1 MAPPTTS
8 HRPSLPPLFA
18 ALSLPIAAACA
29 QGVGDTGFEDA
40 PPDAS
45 VAPARRTA
53 GASATDARASSAP
66 PARGS
71 AGHPP
76 EPAVADDA
84 PEASASDAGDDESPR
99 PDAADAGDDAEGAAD
114 AAMVDASGDDG
125 ASGDDAAGDDGSVS
139 DETGGVAPAAA
150 GDLLITE
157 VMFYPSGP
165 EPQSEWF
172 EVYNL
177 ADGPRLLSGL
187 TIQDGYPRTHVIA
200 SDPPVVAPSHAYVVL
215 VRNQVAALDELVP
228 PASIVYEY
236 GAGLPSGQ
244 GIELE
249 NGSTGDVSLWSGGT
263 LVADVPYGPWGM
275 ASVGQS
281 IELGSLVLAGSDQAG
296 AWCLAQ
302 YAWASGSD
310 DGTPG
315 VANDC
320 P

>member
-1 MAPPTTS
+1 MAPPTIS
-8 HRPSLPPLFA
+8 HRPSLRPLFC
-18 ALSLPIAAACA
+18 ALSLPLAVACA
-29 QGVGDTGFEDA
+29 QGVGDAGFQDA

-45 VAPARRTA
+45 VAPARRSS
-53 GASATDARASSAP
+53 GPSAADGRAPSAP
-66 PARGS
+66 QA
-71 AGHPP
+71 PP
-76 EPAVADDA
+76 DHGPAVADGA

-99 PDAADAGDDAEGAAD
+99 ADASDAGDGGEGATDAVAAD
-114 AAMVDASGDDG
+114 GSGDAG
-125 ASGDDAAGDDGSVS
+125 APTDDAAGDDGSVQ
-139 DETGGVAPAAA
+139 DVPAGVAPADA
-150 GDLLITE
+150 GDLLISE

-177 ADGPRLLSGL
+177 ADSPRLLSGL

-215 VRNQVAALDELVP
+215 VRNQVAAVDELVP

-236 GAGLPSGQ
+236 GAGLASGQ

-249 NGSTGDVSLWSGGT
+249 NGTTGDVSLWNGGT
-263 LVADVPYGPWGM
+263 LVADVPYGAWGM

-315 VANDC
+315 APNDC